1 MIFLSK
7 IRDLQKSLKSLF
19 SKKKQADE
27 PPILDENP
35 SMTEGEKPV
44 VHKIKKNVV
53 YIIVGIL
60 VVAFFGGLYMGS
72 GDDTKTVTPKEDV
85 KPANTSDRNPKL
97 AANYDNRPGGQ
108 TQQQQV
114 NPNTGRVTQANQVIR
129 PESGGYTNVPAMATA
144 QGNYSSPVYQPNY
157 SAYTPNASLPQQSP
171 QADGGSLKE
180 TVKENFQAAIRFALG
195 GGGGTNK
202 DNNVSGDA
210 STAVTNVSTATSVS
224 PAMAYTSG
232 SDNILQAGSIIP
244 AILAT
249 GINTDIGGQVVAQV
263 QSDVYDS
270 LTGNNLLIPSGS
282 RLIGTY
288 NGGAGNGQSRVN
300 ITWATLLLPNGGSY
314 SLGNSMVAIDGAG
327 YAGIE
332 GNVNNHTSR
341 QLSAGAISS
350 ALGALASIATG
361 NTTTSTGTSYNAG
374 QLAAQGAATNLMN
387 TASSLFQK
395 NMNIQPTITVE
406 PGYSFNVFVTTA
418 IAFNPY

>member
-1 MIFLSK
+1 MSK

-19 SKKKQADE
+19 SRRKKTDE

-35 SMTEGEKPV
+35 SMTEGEKPA

-72 GDDTKTVTPKEDV
+72 GDDTKTVTKKEDV
-85 KPANTSDRNPKL
+85 KPANTAERNSKL
-97 AANYDNRPGGQ
+97 AADYGNREKQ
-108 TQQQQV
+108 AQQQQQQI
-114 NPNTGRVTQANQVIR
+114 NPNTGRTIQPNQVNR
-129 PESGGYTNVPAMATA
+129 VETGGGGYSSVPAIATT
-144 QGNYSSPVYQPNY
+144 QGSYSSPVYQPNY
-157 SAYTPNASLPQQSP
+157 SAYAPNASLPQQAP
-171 QADGGSLKE
+171 QSDGTSLKE

-195 GGGGTNK
+195 GGGNSK
-202 DNNVSGDA
+202 DN
-210 STAVTNVSTATSVS
+210 AVDTTTVTPVSTSANSS
-224 PAMAYTSG
+224 PSMAYTSG
-232 SDNILQAGSIIP
+232 SDSLLQAGTIIP

-263 QSDVYDS
+263 QADVYDS
-270 LTGNNLLIPSGS
+270 LTGANLLIPSGS
-282 RLIGTY
+282 RLVGTY

-300 ITWATLLLPNGGSY
+300 ITWSTLLLPNGGSY
-314 SLGNSMVAIDGAG
+314 SLGNSMVAVDGAG

-332 GNVNNHTSR
+332 GNVNNHTGK
-341 QLSAGAISS
+341 QLSAGAFSS

-361 NTTTSTGTSYNAG
+361 NTSTSTGSYNAG

-395 NMNIQPTITVE
+395 NMNVQPTITVE